1 MIEMFTQYIF
11 TFCTNIVLLYQFLD
25 VSVTSKAKQSK
36 ENPNIFAPYVLRNIF
51 DLVSSVDPVKTG
63 LFQDFNDVSPFT
75 FERQ

>member
-1 MIEMFTQYIF
+1 MFPLQ
-11 TFCTNIVLLYQFLD
+11 
-25 VSVTSKAKQSK
+25 AKQSK

-75 FERQ
+75 FERQWTQPGVPEKVHGSFEYDI